1 MTKKALLIALVL
13 LGMGGAI
20 AKEALAME
28 VDRGGFGDA
37 LLIPYFDVNNLNTLI
52 SIESNNM
59 TFQVVRVRFRSAT
72 TGVEALAFNLC
83 LAPTGSWTAAMSSN
97 GATAQIVSSS
107 PMLAD
112 GMPGLNQL
120 LAGDT
125 TRGHIEIIG
134 LREGGATQA
143 ICTDPSQG
151 AATSNFSLLARTYY
165 VDPSKSP
172 ILAFGTNAVALR
184 GFSTVKLSESVTM
197 FGNSDVAAAVIA
209 HSNFSGTALSSRYFV
224 DPNFAAET
232 IIVLAF
238 PSGAGGCSA
247 CTIPSH
253 VLITPF
259 AEDGTQLPSLSRPA
273 GQVVNV
279 IGLTAADLSSPAGL
293 FLLTATPVNAL
304 PAVGLVIQTTA
315 SQSGPIFFN
324 VLFQGQLF

>member
-1 MTKKALLIALVL
+1 MMNKVLLMALVFFC
-13 LGMGGAI
+13 MGGAVPH
-20 AKEALAME
+20 AALAVE

-72 TGVEALAFNLC
+72 TGAEALAFNLC

-97 GATAQIVSSS
+97 GTTAQIVSAS
-107 PMLAD
+107 PMLVD

-120 LAGDT
+120 LDGNT
-125 TRGHIEIIG
+125 MRGYIEVIG

-143 ICTDPSQG
+143 ICTDLSQG

-172 ILAFGTNAVALR
+172 ILAFGTNAIALR
-184 GFSTVKLSESVTM
+184 DFSTVKLSEGETM
-197 FGNSDVAAAVIA
+197 FGNGNVAAALIA
-209 HSNFSGTALSSRYFV
+209 NSNFSGTGFSSRYFV
-224 DPNFAAET
+224 DSTFAAET
-232 IIVLAF
+232 LIILTF
-238 PSGAGGCSA
+238 PTGAGGCST
-247 CTIPSH
+247 CTIPSQ

-279 IGLTAADLSSPAGL
+279 IGLTAADLNSPAGL
-293 FLLTATPVNAL
+293 FLLTASPVNTL
-304 PAVGLVIQTTA
+304 PAIGLVIQMTA
-315 SQSGPIFFN
+315 DLSAPVFFN